1 MTGHNRMPVRQI
13 IVHGDCWPVT
23 TAVAHLVR
31 ACLPGSD
38 CESTYRLPALLQH
51 LRRKPEAILILCL
64 RPREHL
70 FLFYALRRTLPEHPV
85 MVISDELLF
94 SDRVVLKVYGGIPA
108 LAEQALEE
116 ILIWVRRGEQWSGGA
131 RLRVTGGL
139 DAFLLSPAPVTGF
152 MEVPPIFNSP
162 KRLINCMD
170 HLMHREMLACGVS
183 PAQLR
188 LLQEVYR
195 GRGRLSSLC
204 GKLNAREK
212 QIWQDKY
219 RLLVKLGMRNRLREL
234 LSGTRFSEDMQR
246 SPFMVPEKDELLP
259 VW

>member
-1 MTGHNRMPVRQI
+1 MPARQI
-13 IVHGDCWPVT
+13 IVYGDCWPVT

-31 ACLPGSD
+31 IFLPGSD
-38 CESTYRLPALLQH
+38 CESTYRLPELLQQ
-51 LRRKPEAILILCL
+51 LSRKPEAILILCL

-94 SDRVVLKVYGGIPA
+94 SDRVVLKLYGGGG
-108 LAEQALEE
+108 QHCRS
-116 ILIWVRRGEQWSGGA
+116 RRWKKYLSGGV
-131 RLRVTGGL
+131 RLRRTGEL

-152 MEVPPIFNSP
+152 LEVPPVFNSP
-162 KRLINCMD
+162 KRLMNCMD
-170 HLMHREMLACGVS
+170 HLLYREMLACGVS

-195 GRGRLSSLC
+195 GRGKLSALY
-204 GKLNAREK
+204 GRLNAGEK

-219 RLLVKLGMRNRLREL
+219 RLLLKLGMKNRLHEL
-234 LSGTRFSEDMQR
+234 LFGTRFSKDMQR
-246 SPFMVPEKDELLP
+246 SPFMVPEKD
-259 VW
+259 

>member
-1 MTGHNRMPVRQI
+1 MTGHNRMPVRQV

-31 ACLPGSD
+31 VFLPDSD
-38 CESTYRLPALLQH
+38 CESTYRLPALLQQ

-70 FLFYALRRTLPEHPV
+70 FLFYALRQVLPEHPV

-94 SDRVVLKVYGGIPA
+94 SDRVVLKLYGGVPA

-116 ILIWVRRGEQWSGGA
+116 ILIRVRRGEQWSGGA
-131 RLRVTGGL
+131 RLRVTGEL

-152 MEVPPIFNSP
+152 LEVPPVFNSP
-162 KRLINCMD
+162 KRLMNCMD
-170 HLMHREMLACGVS
+170 HLLYREMLACGVS

-195 GRGRLSSLC
+195 GRGKLSALS
-204 GKLNAREK
+204 GRLNAGEK

-219 RLLVKLGMRNRLREL
+219 RLLLKLGMKNRLHEL
-234 LSGTRFSEDMQR
+234 LFGTRFSEDMQR
-246 SPFMVPEKDELLP
+246 SPFMIPGGGWL
-259 VW
+259 